1 MHQFLEAI
9 HGRLQIVDDIC
20 RQFIGPGRLSRS
32 ARDLSLIQKISRLV
46 LSRFRMSS
54 TIPTDMAIA
63 YDQRDC
69 WLVLD
74 EKMSYLESNF
84 MNLREGWAKIVNR
97 AYERNGCPERVSHL
111 SLEAQ
116 EEYRE
121 PIKYLPPAELWKQR
135 KQVCPR
141 SRIPE
146 QEPNHE
152 KRTPFRDIHSLAE
165 GRSR

>member
-1 MHQFLEAI
+1 
-9 HGRLQIVDDIC
+9 
-20 RQFIGPGRLSRS
+20 
-32 ARDLSLIQKISRLV
+32 
-46 LSRFRMSS
+46 
-54 TIPTDMAIA
+54 MAIA

-121 PIKYLPPAELWKQR
+121 PIKYLPPA
-135 KQVCPR
+135 
-141 SRIPE
+141 
-146 QEPNHE
+146 
-152 KRTPFRDIHSLAE
+152 
-165 GRSR
+165 